1 MKTQDLPLYEPQADG
16 SLKPV
21 PKSRR
26 SRVLKD
32 EPVKLQIT
40 PEGRR
45 QLVVLTPEEKAER
58 QAAEEEA
65 RRREAEAE
73 ARAQARQSAIG
84 KLAALGLTADEI
96 AALLPGG

>member
-16 SLKPV
+16 PLKPV

-26 SRVLKD
+26 SKVLKD
-32 EPVKLQIT
+32 ETVNLQFT

-58 QAAEEEA
+58 QAAEEDA
-65 RRREAEAE
+65 RRRDAETV

-84 KLAALGLTADEI
+84 NLAAVGLTAYEI

>member
-1 MKTQDLPLYEPQADG
+1 MGTNELQLYEPQPDG

-26 SRVLKD
+26 SKVLKD

-45 QLVVLTPEEKAER
+45 RLVVLTPEEKAER

-65 RRREAEAE
+65 RRREAEMQ
-73 ARAQARQSAIG
+73 ARAQARQSAIE